1 MAREVAMRPFFESV
15 VQQEMTLGGLK
26 VLVPVFYE
34 DTTSMNAVFTAS
46 TERVA
51 ELLPHPDLHPVELRR
66 GRCLVSVTA
75 LEYRRSGLGPY
86 NEVAIAAPVAFGRR
100 AVRLLDAIAAVVRH
114 AFSLH
119 ILHLPVTT
127 EPARIGGVELYG
139 YPKFLADITFT
150 RGERRVVCT
159 LAEGGAR
166 ILALAGEDLGGYR
179 HKRLH
184 VTTWSMKGGTLLRTA
199 IEFDDLEFAET
210 LRRGAATLE
219 IGSEHR
225 VARQLA
231 TLDLDPRPLLF
242 QMSPRGRG
250 ILFEPH
256 PAYEPVGRVAA

>member
-1 MAREVAMRPFFESV
+1 MKPFFESV
-15 VQQEMTLGGLK
+15 AQQEVTLAGLTVK
-26 VLVPVFYE
+26 VPVFYE

-86 NEVAIAAPVAFGRR
+86 NEVAIAAPVTFGRR
-100 AVRLLDAIAAVVRH
+100 AVRLLDAVASVVRH

-119 ILHLPVTT
+119 ILQLPVTT
-127 EPARIGGVELYG
+127 EPARIGGIELYG

-150 RGERRVVCT
+150 RGEGRLACT

-179 HKRLH
+179 PKRLH
-184 VTTWSMKGGTLLRTA
+184 VTTYSMKGETLLRAA
-199 IEFDDLEFAET
+199 IEFDEVEFAET
-210 LRRGAATLE
+210 LRRTAATLQL
-219 IGSEHR
+219 GSEHR
-225 VARQLA
+225 LARQLA
-231 TLDLDPRPLLF
+231 ALDLDPRPLLF

-250 ILFEPH
+250 ILFGPQPAHEPL
-256 PAYEPVGRVAA
+256 ARVAT